1 MFRQS
6 MRGLRVLDFTHV
18 VAGPLCTMTLA
29 DLGADV
35 VKIEPP
41 AGEIGRR
48 IGPPW
53 RDGQSVIW
61 QSVNRNKRSLTLDLK
76 TPAGRRAAR
85 RMARQADVVVES
97 FRPGVMADLD
107 LGYDTLASANPAL
120 VYCSISAFGQAGP
133 ASDRPGVDGIMQA
146 VTGLMS
152 TLGEPESGPA
162 KVQVPAADM
171 VTGYLASIAVLAALH
186 EVRDGGRGQHSDVE
200 IGAIVVTGSERAFA
214 AGADIAEMVTL
225 TQQEARERNLLS
237 GWDSLTQI
245 RKPLVAAV
253 AGYALGGGCELAM
266 LCDVVIAAD
275 TARFGQPEITLGI
288 LPGLGGT
295 QRLTRAVG
303 KAKAMDLCLTG
314 RSLTAE
320 EAERVGLVSRIVPAA
335 DLLDEALA
343 VAQRIA
349 RMSRPAG
356 RAVKDAINEAFERPL
371 SAGMRYERDAF
382 YAMFDT
388 RDQTEGMT
396 AFLEKR
402 TPEFTDR

>member
-35 VKIEPP
+35 VKVEPP
-41 AGEIGRR
+41 TGEIGRR

-97 FRPGVMADLD
+97 FRPGVMTDLD

-186 EVRDGGRGQHSDVE
+186 EVRDGGRGQHLDVSLYNATILLQQIGFTSYLASGTE
-200 IGAIVVTGSERAFA
+200 PQRLGSAAPYAAPNEALPTADGWIMIAAYDPARWNALCDAIGAPGLSSDARFATNDDRVRNRPALRTELGRLLRTRTTQAWLDVLSARDILCAPVNGYGQVVASPEYAASGLHRPIGPIDTPGLVLGPSQPAAPPDTAPPAPGQHSVEVLAEYGLSE
-214 AGADIAEMVTL
+214 DE
-225 TQQEARERNLLS
+225 
-237 GWDSLTQI
+237 
-245 RKPLVAAV
+245 VAALIEHGVVNDV
-253 AGYALGGGCELAM
+253 APSR
-266 LCDVVIAAD
+266 AA
-275 TARFGQPEITLGI
+275 
-288 LPGLGGT
+288 
-295 QRLTRAVG
+295 
-303 KAKAMDLCLTG
+303 
-314 RSLTAE
+314 S
-320 EAERVGLVSRIVPAA
+320 
-335 DLLDEALA
+335 
-343 VAQRIA
+343 
-349 RMSRPAG
+349 
-356 RAVKDAINEAFERPL
+356 
-371 SAGMRYERDAF
+371 
-382 YAMFDT
+382 
-388 RDQTEGMT
+388 
-396 AFLEKR
+396 
-402 TPEFTDR
+402 